1 MAEEHSEDRPATLA
15 DCKRIIRRKLRKKE
29 EHEEMG
35 LNIYPMM
42 DMMTILLVFMIMQ
55 FASSAAEVVQT
66 DELQLPTSTS
76 QVEAAQALGVLISS
90 SEVVVEGQHV
100 LALRNG
106 KVDPSLKQGGGTGW
120 LITPLFNNL
129 KQQRDRLKLIA
140 SHNAQRPF
148 RGEVRLIADKRTP
161 FRTLG
166 EVIYTLGQTEFGA
179 LRFIVL
185 KPGQTGPSPATAS
198 K

>member
-1 MAEEHSEDRPATLA
+1 MAEERTEDTSATLA
-15 DCKRIIRRKLRKKE
+15 DCKRVIRRKLRKHPEQE
-29 EHEEMG
+29 EVG

-42 DMMTILLVFMIMQ
+42 DMMTILLVFLIMQ
-55 FASSAAEVVQT
+55 FASGAAEIVQS

-76 QVEAAQALGVLISS
+76 DVDAAQALSIVISQ
-90 SEVVVEGQHV
+90 SEVVVEGQRV

-120 LITPLFNNL
+120 LITPLFNSL
-129 KQQRDRLKLIA
+129 KQHRDRLKMIA
-140 SHNAQRPF
+140 SRNPQRAF
-148 RGEVRLIADKRTP
+148 RGEVRIIADKRTP

-166 EVIYTLGQTEFGA
+166 EVIYSLGQAEFGA

-185 KPGQTGPSPATAS
+185 KPGQT
-198 K
+198 